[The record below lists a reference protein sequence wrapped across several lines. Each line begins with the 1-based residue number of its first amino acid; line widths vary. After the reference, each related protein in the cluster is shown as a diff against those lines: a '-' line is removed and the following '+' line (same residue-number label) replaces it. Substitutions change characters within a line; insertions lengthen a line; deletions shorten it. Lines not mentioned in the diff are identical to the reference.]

1 MIFSWEDCTADRKVV
16 WGDIVI
22 KRVALQI
29 NISSKTPY
37 WSEKHYVTFRIWFHH
52 LKLNVL
58 AKVALFVRHIEY
70 IRRKTGKEL
79 YWPLLWFFV
88 GDQVSRRSRLSHN
101 EIGGTRR
108 MSVLTYVVLI
118 CFAIFG
124 IQYWLKNKSYIF
136 QAKDIEKIARHHVGK
151 GK

>member
-1 MIFSWEDCTADRKVV
+1 MSLLRLHASSAILNTSEERLGRNYVNRCFRCSWAIRCHAGHE
-16 WGDIVI
+16 
-22 KRVALQI
+22 Q
-29 NISSKTPY
+29 
-37 WSEKHYVTFRIWFHH
+37 VTLI
-52 LKLNVL
+52 
-58 AKVALFVRHIEY
+58 A
-70 IRRKTGKEL
+70 
-79 YWPLLWFFV
+79 
-88 GDQVSRRSRLSHN
+88 HN

-136 QAKDIEKIARHHVGK
+136 QAKDIEKIARDHVGK

>member
-1 MIFSWEDCTADRKVV
+1 MLTAALPLPAVIIFRGRS
-16 WGDIVI
+16 G
-22 KRVALQI
+22 
-29 NISSKTPY
+29 
-37 WSEKHYVTFRIWFHH
+37 VT
-52 LKLNVL
+52 
-58 AKVALFVRHIEY
+58 
-70 IRRKTGKEL
+70 
-79 YWPLLWFFV
+79 
-88 GDQVSRRSRLSHN
+88 QVTLIAGN

-108 MSVLTYVVLI
+108 MSLLTYVVLI

>member
-1 MIFSWEDCTADRKVV
+1 MIFRGRS
-16 WGDIVI
+16 G
-22 KRVALQI
+22 
-29 NISSKTPY
+29 
-37 WSEKHYVTFRIWFHH
+37 VTQVTLITHH
-52 LKLNVL
+52 
-58 AKVALFVRHIEY
+58 
-70 IRRKTGKEL
+70 
-79 YWPLLWFFV
+79 
-88 GDQVSRRSRLSHN
+88 

>member
-1 MIFSWEDCTADRKVV
+1 MLTAVMIFRGRSGVTQVTL
-16 WGDIVI
+16 I
-22 KRVALQI
+22 
-29 NISSKTPY
+29 T
-37 WSEKHYVTFRIWFHH
+37 HY
-52 LKLNVL
+52 
-58 AKVALFVRHIEY
+58 
-70 IRRKTGKEL
+70 
-79 YWPLLWFFV
+79 
-88 GDQVSRRSRLSHN
+88 

-136 QAKDIEKIARHHVGK
+136 QARDIEKIARHHVGK